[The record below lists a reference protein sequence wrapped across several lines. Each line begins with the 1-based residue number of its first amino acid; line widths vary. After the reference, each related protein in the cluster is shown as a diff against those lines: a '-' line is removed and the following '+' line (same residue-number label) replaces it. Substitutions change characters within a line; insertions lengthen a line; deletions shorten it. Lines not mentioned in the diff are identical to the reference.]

1 MRLEQLEY
9 LAAIT
14 RHTSLRRAS
23 EELHVSQSALSEAV
37 SKLERELGVQLLER
51 QRSGVRIS
59 TAGRELL
66 PSITDVLDSVTRL
79 RALAGDGLAASRQLR
94 LGNVSTGTAGVVL
107 PAVRAFQAAPPGA
120 AVEIRNLQRPEVVTA
135 LTEGTL
141 DLGLVNVLDGD
152 DLMPDLHAVPL
163 LTGQPVA
170 VVPADHVFAARREVS
185 VDDLRGERFV
195 ALRTGYQMQ
204 RLAQRLFGAD
214 QPARRHTADGAE
226 MAKQM
231 VAAGLGVAVLPDF
244 SVAGD
249 LLLGAGQIV
258 VVPLHEGDATVT
270 MVALHPGKVP
280 GQRGPSDGVLDLLG
294 HLVRRGRR
302 LANEAA
308 AARERAERA

>member
-51 QRSGVRIS
+51 QRSGVRMS
-59 TAGRELL
+59 AAGRELL
-66 PSITDVLDSVTRL
+66 PAITDVLDSVARL
-79 RALAGDGLAASRQLR
+79 RAHAGDGLTASSQLR
-94 LGNVSTGTAGVVL
+94 LGSVSTGTAGVVL
-107 PAVRAFQAAPPGA
+107 PAVRAFQAAHPGA
-120 AVEIRNLQRPEVVTA
+120 TVEIRSLQRAEVVTGLA
-135 LTEGTL
+135 EGTL

-152 DLMPDLHAVPL
+152 DLLPDLQAVPL

-170 VVPADHVFAARREVS
+170 VVPAGHALATRAAVH
-185 VDDLRGERFV
+185 VDDLRAERFV
-195 ALRTGYQMQ
+195 ALRSGYQMH

-214 QPARRHTADGAE
+214 QPARRHAADGAE

-231 VAAGLGVAVLPDF
+231 VAAGIGVAVLPDF

-249 LLLGAGQIV
+249 PLVSAGLLTVL
-258 VVPLHEGDATVT
+258 PLRDAEATVT
-270 MVALHPGKVP
+270 MVALHSARGT
-280 GQRGPSDGVLDLLG
+280 GQRRLQESVRGLLG
-294 HLVRRGRR
+294 HLVLRARR
-302 LANEAA
+302 LGREAT
-308 AARERAERA
+308 AARSGEA